1 MLWLHIH
8 HNVVGGEMVVKD
20 FRIEAMTCF
29 QRAPKL
35 VLIPLHVK

>member
-1 MLWLHIH
+1 MLWLHIR
-8 HNVVGGEMVVKD
+8 HNVVGGEMVKD